1 MTRYAWE
8 SGTIII
14 PTAQWAKFKKQL
26 RDRYNVENDRV
37 YEVALKLHEAL
48 LTLGKGKRNFDWRA
62 ALEGLMRETTRASGY
77 YAQEKLKYDLGDDDD
92 LYDKVQSAIMPRD
105 AKRPLKPLKKDF
117 PRATE
122 KTVHFKAGYP
132 GNITFDDAQH
142 AVRWS
147 VDENN
152 HSVET
157 ARDSVMGV
165 ALFRALNAV
174 QWSRNSGG
182 VIAGNDEYN
191 RDDRDAGGGANT
203 INGAYGPL
211 GARER
216 DAQNAARFAFSPR
229 RRIVRHC

>member
-1 MTRYAWE
+1 MSRNEWE

-48 LTLGKGKRNFDWRA
+48 LTLGKGKRNFDWRSALA
-62 ALEGLMRETTRASGY
+62 ALMRETTRGYGY
-77 YAQEKLKYDLGDDDD
+77 YAQVKLKYDLDDD
-92 LYDKVQSAIMPRD
+92 LHYKVQNAILPHD

-122 KTVHFKAGYP
+122 KTVHFKADYP
-132 GNITFDDAQH
+132 GQITFDDEQH

-152 HSVET
+152 HAIET
-157 ARDSVMGV
+157 ARESIMGV
-165 ALFRALNAV
+165 ALFRALEAV
-174 QWSRNSGG
+174 QWTRNSGG

-191 RDDRDAGGGANT
+191 RDDRYAGGGANT
-203 INGAYGPL
+203 INSTYGPL
-211 GARER
+211 GERER
-216 DAQNAARFAFSPR
+216 DAQNAAYLARIPR
-229 RRIVRHC
+229 RKTVRHC